1 MTLYSFPAAV
11 PDMLLSLIAGYAH
24 DYIAR
29 REPDEV
35 IGRGVNDDPFFQ
47 RWYLL
52 RKNCIPGIENLYL
65 HRFLRSDLEDVHDHP
80 WSNASLV
87 ISGQYVER
95 VQTLSGTARS
105 TRNAGDIVI
114 RNPEDQH
121 AIIGVQ
127 PGTLTLFATGPKVR
141 DWGFWERGEF
151 IPWQRY
157 RSWKDGASL
166 IDVERIRTL
175 DGREGVMPL

>member
-1 MTLYSFPAAV
+1 VTLHSFPAAV
-11 PDMLLSLIAGYAH
+11 PPPLLGLLSGHAH
-24 DYIAR
+24 DYIAS

-35 IGRGVNDDPFFQ
+35 IGRGVANDSFFQ

-52 RKNCIPGIENLYL
+52 RKNVIPGIENLYL

-87 ISGQYVER
+87 ISGQYVEWVDSEDWTDR
-95 VQTLSGTARS
+95 Q

-114 RNPEDQH
+114 RSPEDRH
-121 AIIGVQ
+121 AIIGVT

-141 DWGFWERGEF
+141 DWGFWELGEF
-151 IPWQRY
+151 IPWQSY
-157 RSWKDGASL
+157 RAWKDGAAL
-166 IDVERIRTL
+166 IDAERIVTP
-175 DGREGVMPL
+175 DGREGVML